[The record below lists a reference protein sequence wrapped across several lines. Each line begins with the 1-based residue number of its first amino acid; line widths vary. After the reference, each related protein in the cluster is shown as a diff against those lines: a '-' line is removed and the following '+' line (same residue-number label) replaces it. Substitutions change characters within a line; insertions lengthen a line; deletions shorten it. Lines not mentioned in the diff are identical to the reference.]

1 MNFNEHSNLQGEH
14 AFLSPSNY
22 HWLNYSPE
30 HLQDVYLNLQAKE
43 KGTILHAFACDCIKL
58 NQRLPRTKATLNMYV
73 NDSIGFKMRPEQV
86 LYYSD
91 NCYGTADAISFRQNL
106 LRIHD
111 LKTGVTPASM
121 VQLEVYMALFCL
133 EYDHSPEDIQSE
145 LHIYQSGEVLVY
157 SPTSDE
163 IRRIMD
169 TIISFDKILNEV
181 KVEEE

>member
-1 MNFNEHSNLQGEH
+1 M
-14 AFLSPSNY
+14 
-22 HWLNYSPE
+22 
-30 HLQDVYLNLQAKE
+30 
-43 KGTILHAFACDCIKL
+43 
-58 NQRLPRTKATLNMYV
+58 
-73 NDSIGFKMRPEQV
+73 
-86 LYYSD
+86 
-91 NCYGTADAISFRQNL
+91 
-106 LRIHD
+106 RIHD

-133 EYDHSPEDIQSE
+133 EYEHKPEDIQSE
-145 LHIYQSGEVLVY
+145 LHIYQAGEVLVY